1 MSTHKILLEAAAAW
15 HGRQAMDCMYDKGHG
30 TGPIPTGGGTT
41 EPIKQL
47 CSRAQGQWQLC
58 LPTCQGAL
66 QVGLCI

>member
-41 EPIKQL
+41 KPIKQL
-47 CSRAQGQWQLC
+47 CSRA
-58 LPTCQGAL
+58 
-66 QVGLCI
+66 